1 LGHSPIVENWKGF
14 RFNSCRKLSVYSG
27 AVLKSRLASVD
38 QELLYAIR
46 AIEVLLESGVGVA
59 EAMKHI
65 ADEDYGELSVIFKQ
79 IFSDTDSGR
88 NFSDAMRTQMRSTS
102 SAGLRKVLSSLIMSV
117 EEDTNVIDRLR
128 SIAEKE
134 ARDRRI
140 DLDAFIDGLTATS
153 EQFLIVSI
161 LIPII
166 VVIGAVVNGLVE
178 SAKAA
183 GGGFMG
189 NTPTMPDTCVP
200 ALFLIATIAI
210 AGMVVQTK
218 SREPGV

>member
-1 LGHSPIVENWKGF
+1 M
-14 RFNSCRKLSVYSG
+14 
-27 AVLKSRLASVD
+27 ASVD
-38 QELLYAIR
+38 QELLYAVR

-65 ADEDYGELSVIFKQ
+65 ADEDYGDLSAVFRQ

-88 NFSDAMRTQMRSTS
+88 SFGDSIRTQMRATS
-102 SAGLRKVLSSLIMSV
+102 SSGLRRVLSTLVMSV

-134 ARDRRI
+134 SRDRRV
-140 DLDAFIDGLTATS
+140 DLDAFIESLTATS

-178 SAKAA
+178 SAKAS

-189 NTPTMPDTCVP
+189 NTPTMPDACVP
-200 ALFLIATIAI
+200 ALFIIATIAI
-210 AGMVVQTK
+210 AGMVIQTK
-218 SREPGV
+218 AKEPGV

>member
-1 LGHSPIVENWKGF
+1 M
-14 RFNSCRKLSVYSG
+14 
-27 AVLKSRLASVD
+27 ASVD

-46 AIEVLLESGVGVA
+46 AIEVLLESGVGIA

-65 ADEDYGELSVIFKQ
+65 ADEDYGDLSGVFKQ
-79 IFSDTDSGR
+79 IFEDTDKGR
-88 NFSDAMRTQMRSTS
+88 NFGDAVRTQMRSTS
-102 SAGLRKVLSSLIMSV
+102 STGLRKVLSTLAMSI
-117 EEDTNVIDRLR
+117 EEDTNVIDRLQ

-134 ARDRRI
+134 SRERRVE
-140 DLDAFIDGLTATS
+140 LDSFIDGLTATS

-178 SAKAA
+178 SAKAS

-189 NTPTMPDTCVP
+189 NTPHMPDVCVP
-200 ALFLIATIAI
+200 ALFIIATIAI
-210 AGMVVQTK
+210 TGMVFQTK

>member
-1 LGHSPIVENWKGF
+1 
-14 RFNSCRKLSVYSG
+14 
-27 AVLKSRLASVD
+27 
-38 QELLYAIR
+38 
-46 AIEVLLESGVGVA
+46 
-59 EAMKHI
+59 M
-65 ADEDYGELSVIFKQ
+65 
-79 IFSDTDSGR
+79 
-88 NFSDAMRTQMRSTS
+88 
-102 SAGLRKVLSSLIMSV
+102 
-117 EEDTNVIDRLR
+117 
-128 SIAEKE
+128 
-134 ARDRRI
+134 
-140 DLDAFIDGLTATS
+140 
-153 EQFLIVSI
+153 IVSI

-189 NTPTMPDTCVP
+189 NTPTMPDICVP

>member
-1 LGHSPIVENWKGF
+1 MP
-14 RFNSCRKLSVYSG
+14 
-27 AVLKSRLASVD
+27 SVD
-38 QELLYAIR
+38 QELLYAVR

-59 EAMKHI
+59 EAMKHV
-65 ADEDYGELSVIFKQ
+65 ADEDYGDLSAVFRQ

-88 NFSDAMRTQMRSTS
+88 SFGDSIRTQMRATS
-102 SAGLRKVLSSLIMSV
+102 SSGLRRVLSTLVMSV

-134 ARDRRI
+134 ARDRRV
-140 DLDAFIDGLTATS
+140 DLDAFIESLTATS

-189 NTPTMPDTCVP
+189 NTPTMPDACVP
-200 ALFLIATIAI
+200 ALFIIATIAI
-210 AGMVVQTK
+210 AGMVIQTK
-218 SREPGV
+218 AKEPGV

>member
-1 LGHSPIVENWKGF
+1 
-14 RFNSCRKLSVYSG
+14 
-27 AVLKSRLASVD
+27 LASVD
-38 QELLYAIR
+38 QELLYAVR

-65 ADEDYGELSVIFKQ
+65 ADEDYGDLSVIFKQ

-88 NFSDAMRTQMRSTS
+88 GFGDSIRTQMRATS
-102 SAGLRKVLSSLIMSV
+102 SSGLRRVLSTLVMSV

-134 ARDRRI
+134 SRDRRV
-140 DLDAFIDGLTATS
+140 DLDAFIEGLTATS

-189 NTPTMPDTCVP
+189 NTPTMPDACVP
-200 ALFLIATIAI
+200 ALFIIATIAI

>member
-1 LGHSPIVENWKGF
+1 M
-14 RFNSCRKLSVYSG
+14 
-27 AVLKSRLASVD
+27 KSRLASVD

-88 NFSDAMRTQMRSTS
+88 NFSDAMRTQMQSTS

-117 EEDTNVIDRLR
+117 DEDTNVVDRLR
-128 SIAEKE
+128 SIADIES
-134 ARDRRI
+134 RDRRI
-140 DLDAFIDGLTATS
+140 ELQAFLEGLTATS

-200 ALFLIATIAI
+200 ALFIIATILI

-218 SREPGV
+218 SRDPGV

>member
-1 LGHSPIVENWKGF
+1 M
-14 RFNSCRKLSVYSG
+14 
-27 AVLKSRLASVD
+27 KSRLASVD

-134 ARDRRI
+134 ARDRGI
-140 DLDAFIDGLTATS
+140 DLDAFIEGLTATS

>member
-1 LGHSPIVENWKGF
+1 M
-14 RFNSCRKLSVYSG
+14 
-27 AVLKSRLASVD
+27 ASVD
-38 QELLYAIR
+38 QELLYAVR

-59 EAMKHI
+59 EAMKHV
-65 ADEDYGELSVIFKQ
+65 ADEDYGDLSAVFRQ

-88 NFSDAMRTQMRSTS
+88 SFGDSIRTQMRATPS
-102 SAGLRKVLSSLIMSV
+102 SGLRRVLSTLVMSV

-134 ARDRRI
+134 ARDRRV
-140 DLDAFIDGLTATS
+140 DLDAFIESLTATS

-189 NTPTMPDTCVP
+189 NTPTMPDACVP
-200 ALFLIATIAI
+200 ALFIIATIAI
-210 AGMVVQTK
+210 AGMVIQTK
-218 SREPGV
+218 AKEPGV

>member
-1 LGHSPIVENWKGF
+1 
-14 RFNSCRKLSVYSG
+14 
-27 AVLKSRLASVD
+27 LASVD
-38 QELLYAIR
+38 QELLYAVR

-59 EAMKHI
+59 EAMKHV
-65 ADEDYGELSVIFKQ
+65 ADEDYGDLSAVFRQ

-88 NFSDAMRTQMRSTS
+88 SFGDSIRTQMRATS
-102 SAGLRKVLSSLIMSV
+102 SSGLRRVLSTLVMSV

-134 ARDRRI
+134 ARDRRV
-140 DLDAFIDGLTATS
+140 DLDAFIESLTATS

-189 NTPTMPDTCVP
+189 NTPTMPDACVP
-200 ALFLIATIAI
+200 ALFIIATIAI
-210 AGMVVQTK
+210 AGMVIQTK
-218 SREPGV
+218 AKEPGV

>member
-1 LGHSPIVENWKGF
+1 M
-14 RFNSCRKLSVYSG
+14 
-27 AVLKSRLASVD
+27 ASVD
-38 QELLYAIR
+38 QELLYAVR

-59 EAMKHI
+59 EAMKHV
-65 ADEDYGELSVIFKQ
+65 ADEDYGDLSAVFRQ

-88 NFSDAMRTQMRSTS
+88 SFGDSIRTQMRATS
-102 SAGLRKVLSSLIMSV
+102 SSGLRRVLSTLVLSV

-134 ARDRRI
+134 ARDRRV
-140 DLDAFIDGLTATS
+140 DLDAFIESLTATS

-189 NTPTMPDTCVP
+189 NTPTMPDACVP
-200 ALFLIATIAI
+200 ALFIIATIAI
-210 AGMVVQTK
+210 AGMVIQTK
-218 SREPGV
+218 AKEPGV

>member
-1 LGHSPIVENWKGF
+1 M
-14 RFNSCRKLSVYSG
+14 
-27 AVLKSRLASVD
+27 KSRLASVD

-65 ADEDYGELSVIFKQ
+65 ADEDYGDLSVIFRQ

-102 SAGLRKVLSSLIMSV
+102 SAGLRKVLSALIMSI

-189 NTPTMPDTCVP
+189 NTPTMPDACVP

-210 AGMVVQTK
+210 AGMVLQTK

>member
-1 LGHSPIVENWKGF
+1 
-14 RFNSCRKLSVYSG
+14 
-27 AVLKSRLASVD
+27 LASVD
-38 QELLYAIR
+38 QELLYAVR

-59 EAMKHI
+59 EAMKHV
-65 ADEDYGELSVIFKQ
+65 ADEDYGDLSAVFRQ

-88 NFSDAMRTQMRSTS
+88 SFGDSIRTQMRATS
-102 SAGLRKVLSSLIMSV
+102 SSGLRRVLSTLVMSV

-134 ARDRRI
+134 SRDRRV
-140 DLDAFIDGLTATS
+140 DLDAFIESLTATS

-178 SAKAA
+178 SAKAS

-189 NTPTMPDTCVP
+189 NTPTMPDACVP
-200 ALFLIATIAI
+200 ALFIIATIAI
-210 AGMVVQTK
+210 AGMVIQTK
-218 SREPGV
+218 AKEPGV

>member
-1 LGHSPIVENWKGF
+1 M
-14 RFNSCRKLSVYSG
+14 
-27 AVLKSRLASVD
+27 ASVD

-46 AIEVLLESGVGVA
+46 AIEIMLESGVGVA
-59 EAMKHI
+59 EAMKHV
-65 ADEDYGELSVIFKQ
+65 ADEDYGDLSGVFRQ
-79 IFSDTDSGR
+79 IFADTDSGR
-88 NFSDAMRTQMRSTS
+88 NFGDAVRTQMRSTDS
-102 SAGLRKVLSSLIMSV
+102 SGLRKLLSALAMSI

-128 SIAEKE
+128 SIADKE
-134 ARDRRI
+134 ARERRVE
-140 DLDAFIDGLTATS
+140 LESFIEGLTATS

-189 NTPTMPDTCVP
+189 NTPTMPDACVP
-200 ALFLIATIAI
+200 ALFIIATISI
-210 AGMVVQTK
+210 AGLVIQTK
-218 SREPGV
+218 SREPKV